1 MQVWI
6 NDEKTENLAKI
17 ATLLEDRLAKSTK
30 DLKAFFIVVKR
41 SKEDEQKA
49 VSLADAIK
57 ANKLAVAH
65 IGPDEPGV
73 SAYKATSAGLKNV
86 VYVYAKR
93 RVVAAW
99 PNFDPTEANLKA
111 LSEAIDKAEAGG

>member
-17 ATLLEDRLAKSTK
+17 ATLLEERLAKSTK
-30 DLKAFFIVVKR
+30 DLKAFFIVVKK

-65 IGPDEPGV
+65 VGQDESGV
-73 SAYKATSAGLKNV
+73 SAYKATSPGLKNV
-86 VYVYAKR
+86 VYVYVKR
-93 RVVAAW
+93 RVVASWA
-99 PNFDPTEANLKA
+99 NFDPTDENLKA
-111 LSEAIDKAEAGG
+111 LSAAIDKAEAGG